1 MFEILRNK
9 IKDKLATIS
18 EIQEV
23 QDYPTLEF
31 GGFPVAVIKST
42 RNESSFETTKENLR
56 VYVFTVYIMQ
66 DIASQGMKKA
76 RGIVEATVDSILDAF
91 DKDQNLEAVGL
102 QTALPADK
110 TVMKSQPLMT
120 DIGTTDD
127 EKFAVA
133 KLDIKVSI
141 SINIT

>member
-1 MFEILRNK
+1 M
-9 IKDKLATIS
+9 
-18 EIQEV
+18 
-23 QDYPTLEF
+23 
-31 GGFPVAVIKST
+31 
-42 RNESSFETTKENLR
+42 
-56 VYVFTVYIMQ
+56 YVFTVYIMQ